1 MDEWATDNNNK
12 NALYQQ
18 LDQDDLILLGK
29 IFKSAKEQK
38 FTINELENVLEE
50 FNITFSPDRLK
61 SLFLKV
67 TRNCLLDIL
76 LFLIE
81 NHFLD

>member
-18 LDQDDLILLGK
+18 LNQDDLIRLEK

-38 FTINELENVLEE
+38 FTINELENILEE

-67 TRNCLLDIL
+67 TLNLVGYFIIL
-76 LFLIE
+76 NRKSLF
-81 NHFLD
+81 